1 MGLGAWGVCVCRSQP
16 CACVR
21 VQISLPLSLSL
32 SLPLSLRVQISLEL
46 KYPEHPEWPL
56 QLSRLY
62 ALLKDT
68 GIAHKFALVA
78 EDSGQARQH
87 LEAQRQH
94 GVRISL
100 LQLHRDID
108 APRGADGVPHF
119 NRRRAAP
126 IARMQHAHVALASAH
141 AHGGDCPLHL
151 HRRTLASAALVHR
164 RTCTAARPRRRARSS
179 AAGAYP
185 SSFSSPA

>member
-16 CACVR
+16 WACVR
-21 VQISLPLSLSL
+21 VQISLPL

-62 ALLKDT
+62 ALLKAT

-78 EDSGQARQH
+78 EDSAQARQH

-94 GVRISL
+94 GVRVSL
-100 LQLHRDID
+100 LQLHRDVD

-126 IARMQHAHVALASAH
+126 TARKQHAHVALASAH
-141 AHGGDCPLHL
+141 AHGGDCPPHL